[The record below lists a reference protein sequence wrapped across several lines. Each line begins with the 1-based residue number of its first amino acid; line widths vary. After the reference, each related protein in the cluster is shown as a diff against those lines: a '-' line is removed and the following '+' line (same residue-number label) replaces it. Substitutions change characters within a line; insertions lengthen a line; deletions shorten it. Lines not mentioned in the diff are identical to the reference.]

1 MNYIINRQLYMEKNL
16 KEEQGKFA
24 IPYRNFLLVILGVV
38 LMLIGYAL
46 MIGGGS
52 DNPTIFTGDEMFSF
66 RRIVISPL
74 LILLG
79 LVVEVVAIMHV
90 SRSK

>member
-1 MNYIINRQLYMEKNL
+1 MSYIINRQFYMEKNL

>member
-1 MNYIINRQLYMEKNL
+1 MSYIINRQFYMEKNL

-38 LMLIGYAL
+38 LMLTGYAL

-90 SRSK
+90 GRSK

>member
-1 MNYIINRQLYMEKNL
+1 
-16 KEEQGKFA
+16 
-24 IPYRNFLLVILGVV
+24 
-38 LMLIGYAL
+38 